1 MDLVA
6 EQGIAAH
13 WKYKEGRGSRK
24 VDEQGIAAI
33 RQILETTRDIA
44 NPREFLSSLKM
55 DLYADEVYTFTPKGA
70 VYSFPRGAT
79 SVDFA
84 YRIHTDVGHRCVGA
98 RVNGRLVPLR
108 TPLVNGDI
116 VEILTAPSAQPSR
129 DWLAFVVT
137 SRARNKIRAFL
148 QTKEKQKSIEIG
160 RRFLEKELKK
170 VKRSFGKLVDAKAF
184 DPILPDL
191 GVPRVDDLLAEI
203 GYGKIPPRAVVQ
215 RLFPQ
220 EEPVAEKAGPSRAE
234 TLKKVVRKILPI
246 GGTGILVRGENDLL
260 ATLAKCC
267 RPVPGEE
274 IVGYVT
280 RGRGVSVHS
289 AACPNVRN
297 LLFDPSREIEVE
309 WHVGK
314 DASFTVDFEVL
325 VEDRPGILAKITQ
338 VISDAASN
346 IESIEARTSPG
357 GTAVIEGSVST
368 PDRRHLD
375 KLFLAIRSVP
385 GVTSVRRK
393 FNVSRLGSR

>member
-1 MDLVA
+1 M
-6 EQGIAAH
+6 
-13 WKYKEGRGSRK
+13 
-24 VDEQGIAAI
+24 
-33 RQILETTRDIA
+33 
-44 NPREFLSSLKM
+44 
-55 DLYADEVYTFTPKGA
+55 
-70 VYSFPRGAT
+70 
-79 SVDFA
+79 
-84 YRIHTDVGHRCVGA
+84 
-98 RVNGRLVPLR
+98 NGRLVPLR

-116 VEILTAPSAQPSR
+116 VEILTSPAPQPSR

-184 DPILPDL
+184 DAVLPEL
-191 GVPRVDDLLAEI
+191 GVARVDDLLAEI
-203 GYGKIPPRAVVQ
+203 GYGKIPPRVVVQ
-215 RLFPQ
+215 KLFPQ
-220 EEPVAEKAGPSRAE
+220 EEPAAEKAGSSRADA
-234 TLKKVVRKILPI
+234 LKKVVRKILPI

-314 DASFTVDFEVL
+314 DASFTVDFEVQ
-325 VEDRPGILAKITQ
+325 VEDRPGILARITQ
-338 VISDAASN
+338 VISDAGVEHRVDRGPDEPGRDGRHRGERHDAGSP
-346 IESIEARTSPG
+346 APRQAPPRDPGRPG
-357 GTAVIEGSVST
+357 GHQRETEVQRLPARRPLSGGRRDAGRHGPGRGPGRQRTTLVTLS
-368 PDRRHLD
+368 DRRHRVQTVHPLRAARD
-375 KLFLAIRSVP
+375 RRADLPQVRAELAVRDVV
-385 GVTSVRRK
+385 GVADP
-393 FNVSRLGSR
+393 VSGDRGLSADLTHLGHGEAPSDS